1 MQCSE
6 FFKLEAQAAA
16 CPAQTLTR
24 TTSSD
29 TILALAIGML
39 LAHLFLHDYRLRVSL
54 TDRVTGAVSLA
65 TAIFA
70 SVVIASR
77 LGSQLQVFSQV
88 GDSKRCWPGKHEI
101 GTIASSLRA
110 I

>member
-1 MQCSE
+1 MPSCHM
-6 FFKLEAQAAA
+6 
-16 CPAQTLTR
+16 QTLTR

-29 TILALAIGML
+29 TILALAIHML

-54 TDRVTGAVSLA
+54 TDRASGAVSLA
-65 TAIFA
+65 AAIFA

-88 GDSKRCWPGKHEI
+88 RLTHV
-101 GTIASSLRA
+101 AALVLH
-110 I
+110 